1 MNKSNIVELVE
12 EQKKITAAKNKK
24 NMKHFEDVD
33 SKLHSHT
40 EDIQSAM
47 HQEHCMYQ
55 TMFQHSTNQL
65 WHHSTKGHHDTLRT
79 PWYLISLNHPTF

>member
-24 NMKHFEDVD
+24 MKHFEDVD

-65 WHHSTKGHHDTLRT
+65 
-79 PWYLISLNHPTF
+79 